1 MAAAALRDPPQV
13 NARPAGPHR
22 PHPTRQGRPE
32 CGAPAHVSAA
42 QAAVSRKM
50 GVPIS
55 HRQCDGAWE
64 RVTGGG
70 TGMCKGFEDIAM
82 YFSWEEWGLLD
93 EAQRRLYLEVML
105 ENSALVSS
113 LKRFPPFS
121 DFRSPAMHSS
131 HFFRVQPACLQK
143 YPWTHA

>member
-22 PHPTRQGRPE
+22 PQPTRHGRPE
-32 CGAPAHVSAA
+32 CGAPAHVPAA

-64 RVTGGG
+64 RVIGGG

-93 EAQRRLYLEVML
+93 EAQRCLYLEVML

-113 LKRFPPFS
+113 LKKS
-121 DFRSPAMHSS
+121 SKEVWVIHLDTGCLKYSKRSGI
-131 HFFRVQPACLQK
+131 
-143 YPWTHA
+143 